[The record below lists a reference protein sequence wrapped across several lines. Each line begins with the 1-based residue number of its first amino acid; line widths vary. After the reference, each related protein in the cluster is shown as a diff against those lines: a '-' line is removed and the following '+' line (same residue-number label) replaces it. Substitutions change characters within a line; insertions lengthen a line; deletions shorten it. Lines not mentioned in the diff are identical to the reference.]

1 MAKEKLRVIPLGGL
15 GEVGKNMTVYQYG
28 KEMMIVDAGL
38 MFPFNNMLGVDYI
51 IPDFQYLLDKKDQ
64 IKGLVI
70 THGHEDHIGAVT
82 HLMEEINVPIYATP
96 LTRGLLEVKLARKG
110 KLEDVDLRT
119 IRAGERAQIGPF
131 QVEFFHM
138 CHSIPDAVGLGIQT
152 PAGLLVHSGD
162 YKFDQTPVDG
172 WTADFA
178 KLAEFSKR
186 GVLALLSDSTNADHP
201 GWTPSEASIDE
212 AMERVIRDAPGRVIV
227 ASFASLVSR
236 MQQVA
241 NATIKDNRKI
251 AFAGTSMIDNS
262 RMAMSL
268 GYLQV
273 PEKNLITIEQASHM
287 SEKKVVIMCTGSQG
301 EVTSIMGR
309 LARGTN
315 RQFDIKPKDTIIISS
330 HPIPGNEE
338 MFYYTINALIR
349 RGANVIYDPIE
360 KVHVSGHAFQEDM
373 KLLINL
379 VKPKYLIPIH
389 GELRLLKAHARL
401 GESMGIPAEN
411 ITVVENGQIIEFQN
425 RKLKLGERVPGGY
438 VFVDGSSVGDVGMP
452 VMRER
457 EKLSQGGIVTI
468 NLLLFL
474 NKNELRK
481 PPMIETFGFV
491 AESETEGLLE
501 PLVDQIEKL
510 VKKNRENLRSSVEKA
525 AKSHFFTET
534 RRRPWIQVFID
545 EV

>member
-1 MAKEKLRVIPLGGL
+1 
-15 GEVGKNMTVYQYG
+15 
-28 KEMMIVDAGL
+28 
-38 MFPFNNMLGVDYI
+38 
-51 IPDFQYLLDKKDQ
+51 
-64 IKGLVI
+64 
-70 THGHEDHIGAVT
+70 
-82 HLMEEINVPIYATP
+82 
-96 LTRGLLEVKLARKG
+96 
-110 KLEDVDLRT
+110 
-119 IRAGERAQIGPF
+119 
-131 QVEFFHM
+131 
-138 CHSIPDAVGLGIQT
+138 
-152 PAGLLVHSGD
+152 
-162 YKFDQTPVDG
+162 
-172 WTADFA
+172 
-178 KLAEFSKR
+178 
-186 GVLALLSDSTNADHP
+186 
-201 GWTPSEASIDE
+201 
-212 AMERVIRDAPGRVIV
+212 
-227 ASFASLVSR
+227 